1 MLAGV
6 EVDSPTWLLA
16 APAVAVLLVVAR
28 LDWWRAARSARSGRT
43 RFLRQE
49 TRRLAI
55 RLAWV
60 MLVVLALAGI
70 TIVRPLERQA
80 TLLVLDAS
88 ASMSSVR
95 DQVEATARSSAGA
108 LRAGDEMGVV
118 ATAAQAR
125 VEEAP

>member
-1 MLAGV
+1 
-6 EVDSPTWLLA
+6 
-16 APAVAVLLVVAR
+16 
-28 LDWWRAARSARSGRT
+28 
-43 RFLRQE
+43 
-49 TRRLAI
+49 
-55 RLAWV
+55 

-108 LRAGDEMGVV
+108 LRTQRAPMRREQTGHWPQPLR
-118 ATAAQAR
+118 AWSRRAASSCVSGGASWGR
-125 VEEAP
+125 PG